1 MFVVGFGIICGFFV
15 DCARISVDRV
25 GAFFVSAPVKIG
37 HYFDYRIIKRRA
49 ERIYDAGLFRADN
62 QRLYYICVGRDSAQN
77 KDNRYGD
84 RVAQNGKYR
93 RHEQFKVYV
102 FYRFGNEIRQKSR
115 DERGERSYEN
125 IVNSVT

>member
-1 MFVVGFGIICGFFV
+1 MIYPFLS
-15 DCARISVDRV
+15 SVSEY
-25 GAFFVSAPVKIG
+25 SADFLSIAPVFPSIASVKIG

-77 KDNRYGD
+77 EDNRYGD
-84 RVAQNGKYR
+84 RVAQNGEYR